1 MILGAAA
8 GRGPSPL
15 RLLGACLGLA
25 ALLVGLHLWPPA
37 LLSRADLAVY
47 DRLLVA
53 APLRAPSGRVAL
65 VEVDGRSLAEV
76 GRWPWPR
83 DRVAALLDRI
93 RALGAAAIGLDVL
106 FAEPDAGGDGG
117 ASGGTA
123 LSARDAT
130 LEAAFGRGAVVLGY
144 AFTFDRPVDRPCRLR
159 PIALARA
166 ATGGALTQVPRRRGS
181 SAASGPSRRRQSRRA
196 S

>member
-25 ALLVGLHLWPPA
+25 ALVAGLHLWRPA

-47 DRLLVA
+47 DRLAVA
-53 APLRAPSGRVAL
+53 APRRAPSGRVAL
-65 VEVDGRSLAEV
+65 VEVDERSLAEA

-93 RALGAAAIGLDVL
+93 RALGADGDR
-106 FAEPDAGGDGG
+106 AGHPLRGG
-117 ASGGTA
+117 
-123 LSARDAT
+123 RCQ
-130 LEAAFGRGAVVLGY
+130 R
-144 AFTFDRPVDRPCRLR
+144 
-159 PIALARA
+159 
-166 ATGGALTQVPRRRGS
+166 
-181 SAASGPSRRRQSRRA
+181 
-196 S
+196 